1 MTLRECIDLLFEDTA
16 NSYAKALY
24 NNVILK
30 TLKQT
35 NPNQISYI
43 NFNKERIEISIKTKD
58 NFLDYKNSNDF
69 INNVLNWYKNN
80 TNLYNNKYYINL
92 ITKAANNYYRLFKSK

>member
-43 NFNKERIEISIKTKD
+43 NE
-58 NFLDYKNSNDF
+58 
-69 INNVLNWYKNN
+69 
-80 TNLYNNKYYINL
+80 
-92 ITKAANNYYRLFKSK
+92 

>member
-1 MTLRECIDLLFEDTA
+1 MTLRECINLLFEDTA

-30 TLKQT
+30 TLKQS
-35 NPNQISYI
+35 NLNQISYI
-43 NFNKERIEISIKTKD
+43 NFNKERINKSINAKD
-58 NFLDYKNSNDF
+58 NILEYNNVSDF